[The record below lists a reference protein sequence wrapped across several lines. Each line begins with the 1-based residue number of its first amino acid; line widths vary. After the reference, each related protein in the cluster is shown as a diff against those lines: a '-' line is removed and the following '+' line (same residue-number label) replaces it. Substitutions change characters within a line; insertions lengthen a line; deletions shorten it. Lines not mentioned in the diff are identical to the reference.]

1 MLFSPTRE
9 KRELRIFWQVCCKD
23 EFGCRAS
30 AAVMCPPEYLLCIS
44 RSACARAE
52 PVVSACVLV
61 KSLKMH
67 SYMADR
73 PLAAAVFGFGIY
85 VEEVGVCRLF
95 CEAKL

>member
-52 PVVSACVLV
+52 PVVSACVLE
-61 KSLKMH
+61 KSLEIH
-67 SYMADR
+67 SKYSGGHIT
-73 PLAAAVFGFGIY
+73 AAEAIY
-85 VEEVGVCRLF
+85 VLGAGRDVKRW
-95 CEAKL
+95 

>member
-52 PVVSACVLV
+52 PVVSACVLE
-61 KSLKMH
+61 KSLEIH
-67 SYMADR
+67 SKYSGGHI
-73 PLAAAVFGFGIY
+73 AAAEAIY
-85 VEEVGVCRLF
+85 VLGAGRDVKRW
-95 CEAKL
+95 